1 METRVH
7 DPATAQPR
15 TRESWSVASGIDW
28 GTVDLAA
35 ARVDT
40 EVMLLARR
48 AALRAARRTVGLSHL
63 LSALAG
69 DSVASA
75 LLARELHDCWKHFH
89 ALRSYL
95 EVTEYSPA
103 IAESELDQHRRTA
116 PERAMKRTEDV
127 AARLAQLLDEAA
139 RDGAVFGL
147 INARAMDPALARLA
161 DRIARDREQHSLALA
176 RYLSDCSPASA
187 EKTA

>member
-1 METRVH
+1 MEFPVAIETGR
-7 DPATAQPR
+7 PAT
-15 TRESWSVASGIDW
+15 WSVESAMDW

-35 ARVDT
+35 ARRDS
-40 EVMLLARR
+40 EVLMLARR

-75 LLARELHDCWKHFH
+75 LLARELHDSWKHFH

-95 EVTEYSPA
+95 EVAEYSPA
-103 IAESELDQHRRTA
+103 IGEAELDQHRRSA
-116 PERAMKRTEDV
+116 PESALERPEEAAEQI
-127 AARLAQLLDEAA
+127 ARLLDDAA
-139 RDGAVFGL
+139 RDGALFGL
-147 INARAMDPALARLA
+147 IHSRALDPALARLA
-161 DRIARDREQHSLALA
+161 DRIARERQRHSLALT
-176 RYLSDCSPASA
+176 RYLSARSVSSA

>member
-1 METRVH
+1 MEL
-7 DPATAQPR
+7 PGATGTGPR
-15 TRESWSVASGIDW
+15 AGWSVESAMDW

-35 ARVDT
+35 ASRDS
-40 EVMLLARR
+40 EVLLLARR

-75 LLARELHDCWKHFH
+75 LLSRELHDSWKHFH

-116 PERAMKRTEDV
+116 PEGPLKRTEDA
-127 AARLAQLLDEAA
+127 AARVAQLLDDAT
-139 RDGAVFGL
+139 RDYAVFGL
-147 INARAMDPALARLA
+147 INTRAMDPALARLA
-161 DRIARDREQHSLALA
+161 HRIARDRQQHSLALA
-176 RYLSDCSPASA
+176 TYLSGCSPAST

>member
-1 METRVH
+1 MELPV
-7 DPATAQPR
+7 TAETGLP
-15 TRESWSVASGIDW
+15 TGWSVASAMDW
-28 GTVDLAA
+28 GTADPTAGGK
-35 ARVDT
+35 DS
-40 EVMLLARR
+40 EVLMLVRR

-75 LLARELHDCWKHFH
+75 LLARELHDSWKHFH

-95 EVTEYSPA
+95 EVAEYSPA
-103 IAESELDQHRRTA
+103 IAEAELDQHRRAA
-116 PERAMKRTEDV
+116 PEGVLRRPEDA
-127 AARLAQLLDEAA
+127 AARISQLVDDAA

-147 INARAMDPALARLA
+147 IKSRALDPALARLA
-161 DRIARDREQHSLALA
+161 DRIASDRRRHSLALA
-176 RYLSDCSPASA
+176 RFLSARSAASR